1 MNKVKITENRVYNR
15 YGNDLVIFH
24 LADIHFNINTKQ
36 KTFNKIINKVFEE
49 KPAYLIITGDLIDK
63 PTIIKEHKTKLK
75 ELVKFLAELGEIT
88 KVIISLGNHDIM
100 FEDDYKFFKK
110 LDQINNIY
118 VLDNKSYTD
127 DYIYVA
133 GFTMPG
139 RYYYNLY
146 GKESIEVLL
155 KELKSNNKLISKLP
169 NNKVKIGLFH
179 SPIGIINDEIWN
191 KLSEFDLLLSGHM
204 HDGMVPDF
212 LKMFF
217 PKNMGIISP
226 NKKLFPRICRGQVN
240 KDGRTLIITGG
251 VTKLSLKS
259 AKGLSKFNFVYN
271 IGINKIILTNKKGRY
286 YYGKN

>member
-1 MNKVKITENRVYNR
+1 MNKVKITENHIYNKF
-15 YGNDLVIFH
+15 GNDLVIFH
-24 LADIHFNINTKQ
+24 LADIHFNLNTKP
-36 KTFNKIINKVFEE
+36 KLFTKILTKVSNE
-49 KPAYLIITGDLIDK
+49 KPNYLIITGDLIDN
-63 PTIIKEHKTKLK
+63 PAIIKGNKQKLK
-75 ELVKFLAELGEIT
+75 ELVKFLAELGELT

-110 LDQINNIY
+110 IDEINNIY

-127 DYIYVA
+127 EFIYVA
-133 GFTMPG
+133 GFTLPG

-146 GKESIEVLL
+146 GKESIDALL
-155 KELKSNNKLISKLP
+155 KELKTNHKLINKLPS
-169 NNKVKIGLFH
+169 NKVKIGLFH
-179 SPIGIINDEIWN
+179 SPMGIINNEVWD
-191 KLSEFDLLLSGHM
+191 KLHEFDLLLSGHM

-212 LKMFF
+212 LKVFF

-226 NKKLFPRICRGQVN
+226 NKKLFPKICRGRVN

-251 VTKLSLKS
+251 ITKLSLKS
-259 AKGLSKFNFVYN
+259 TKRLSKFNFVYN

>member
-1 MNKVKITENRVYNR
+1 MNKVKITENYVYHKN
-15 YGNDLVIFH
+15 GNDLVIFH
-24 LADIHFNINTKQ
+24 LADIHFNVNTKQ
-36 KTFNKIINKVFEE
+36 KIFTKILTKVISE
-49 KPAYLIITGDLIDK
+49 KPNYLIITGDLIDNPK
-63 PTIIKEHKTKLK
+63 IIKGNKPKLK
-75 ELVKFLAELGEIT
+75 ELVKFLADLGEVT

-127 DYIYVA
+127 EFIYIA
-133 GFTMPG
+133 GFTLPG

-146 GKESIEVLL
+146 GKESIDALL
-155 KELKSNNKLISKLP
+155 KELKTNNKLISKLP
-169 NNKVKIGLFH
+169 SNKVKIGLFH
-179 SPIGIINDEIWN
+179 SPMGIINNEVWD
-191 KLSEFDLLLSGHM
+191 KLQEFDLLLSGHM

-212 LKMFF
+212 LKVFF

-226 NKKLFPRICRGQVN
+226 NKKLFPRICRGRVN

-259 AKGLSKFNFVYN
+259 TKGLSKFNFVYN